1 MKERMFLKIREDH
14 EREISTLKSIKQ
26 DLEARLLS
34 AMDSPG
40 EPMEDL
46 ESG

>member
-1 MKERMFLKIREDH
+1 MFLKIREDH
-14 EREISTLKSIKQ
+14 EKEIATLKSIKQ

-40 EPMEDL
+40 EFVDDL